1 MHVERIQNVN
11 MSQNFFQRL
20 LGIGDIDWDT
30 AGTGV
35 ADAEFRFRGIDDPSE
50 LVRRVDEYHSQQ
62 LDPGQT
68 ASGPPHQGGGL

>member
-11 MSQNFFQRL
+11 MSQNIFQRL
-20 LGIGDIDWDT
+20 LGIGDVDWDT

-50 LVRRVDEYHSQQ
+50 LVRVVDESHSRQ
-62 LDPGQT
+62 LDPDRT
-68 ASGPPHQGGGL
+68 ASGPPSPGGGL